1 MCPYYYTMC
10 AHTHYREQRAHW
22 VDTVLEMLELVP
34 LSHYLIGTTVA
45 GGMSYEQRKRVSIAI
60 ELVANP
66 AILFL
71 DEPTTG

>member
-10 AHTHYREQRAHW
+10 AHTYYREQRTHW